1 MSESAQIAEVMG
13 LLHEAMA
20 ALHPVH
26 REALGRAL
34 IPARALGVDNSP
46 GEFVIAV
53 AKLGDSFLYWSEI
66 EEGWELA
73 IPSQAGT
80 IPSRG
85 CNQFELKHVL
95 YQALGD
101 PNAV

>member
-1 MSESAQIAEVMG
+1 MSESAQITEVMG
-13 LLHEAMA
+13 LLNEAMA
-20 ALHPVH
+20 SLHPVH
-26 REALGRAL
+26 REALSQAL
-34 IPARALGVDNSP
+34 IPARAVGVDDSP
-46 GEFVIAV
+46 GESVIAV
-53 AKLGDSFLYWSEI
+53 AKLGGALLYWSEI

-80 IPSRG
+80 IQSRG